1 MNSPALR
8 PTLDF
13 DPAEFPD
20 PGQHDLSEELT
31 TPSGD
36 FLTQVDIN
44 HVLGNLFQPLAANRV
59 STKRASALAYICSNL
74 LKSQSGMHDQ
84 VRFMEL
90 TAFDFLHRALQKKYF
105 SQPSASPKSPANP
118 PSPNSSDAA

>member
-1 MNSPALR
+1 MKSPV
-8 PTLDF
+8 PET

-20 PGQHDLSEELT
+20 PGQRNLSEELT

-44 HVLGNLFQPLAANRV
+44 HILGNLFQALAANRV
-59 STKRASALAYICSNL
+59 STKRASTLAYICSTI
-74 LKSQSGMHDQ
+74 LKSQEGMHDQ

-90 TAFDFLHRALQKKYF
+90 TAFRFLRKALQEKYL
-105 SQPSASPKSPANP
+105 SKPALLPKSPT
-118 PSPNSSDAA
+118 PSPGK

>member
-1 MNSPALR
+1 MNSPAL
-8 PTLDF
+8 DF
-13 DPAEFPD
+13 DPSEFPD
-20 PGQHDLSEELT
+20 PGQRDLSAELA

-44 HVLGNLFQPLAANRV
+44 HILGKLFQALAANRV
-59 STKRASALAYICSNL
+59 STKRASALAYICSNI

-90 TAFDFLHRALQKKYF
+90 TAFDFLHKALQKKYF
-105 SQPSASPKSPANP
+105 SQPAPPPKSPATPPAPNP
-118 PSPNSSDAA
+118 PDAA

>member
-1 MNSPALR
+1 MNSPAL
-8 PTLDF
+8 PF
-13 DPAEFPD
+13 DPSEFPD
-20 PGQHDLSEELT
+20 PGQRDLSPELA

-44 HVLGNLFQPLAANRV
+44 HILGKLFQALAANRV
-59 STKRASALAYICSNL
+59 STKRASALAYICSNI

-90 TAFDFLHRALQKKYF
+90 TAFDFLHKALQKKYF
-105 SQPSASPKSPANP
+105 SQPAAPPNSPATPPAPNP
-118 PSPNSSDAA
+118 PDAA